1 MPTCL
6 ITGANRGI
14 GLEFAKQYAADGWK
28 VIATCRRPDEAEK
41 LNALEGEIQ
50 VHPLDVTDFARVEAL
65 ARKIGGEPI
74 DLLINNAGIYG
85 PRVVA
90 YDSIDYA
97 AWAEVLRVNTMSP
110 LKVSAVFADSVAKSG
125 LKKIVTITSQMGSI
139 ADNGS
144 GGSYIYR
151 SSKAALNA
159 AMKSLAHDLNAKKI
173 AVAVLHPG
181 WVRTD
186 MGGSGA
192 TIDPFESV
200 AGLRQVIDEL
210 SLETSGRFLAY
221 DGREIPW

>member
-6 ITGANRGI
+6 MTGANRGL

-28 VIATCRRPDEAEK
+28 VLAACRRPEEATK
-41 LNALEGEIQ
+41 LNGLAGDVQ

-65 ARKIGGEPI
+65 ARKLGGEAI

-85 PRVVA
+85 PRVTP
-90 YDSIDYA
+90 YDAIDYA
-97 AWAEVLRVNTMSP
+97 AWAEVLRVNTMAP
-110 LKVSAVFADSVAKSG
+110 IKVSAVFADSVAKST
-125 LKKIVTITSQMGSI
+125 LKRIVTITSQMGSI
-139 ADNGS
+139 ADNAS

-159 AMKSLAHDLNAKKI
+159 AMKSLAHDLSGKKI
-173 AVAVLHPG
+173 TVAVLHPG

-200 AGLRQVIDEL
+200 AGMRQVID
-210 SLETSGRFLAY
+210 SLRFEDSGRFLAY
-221 DGREIPW
+221 DGREVPW

>member
-65 ARKIGGEPI
+65 ARKIGDEPI

-110 LKVSAVFADSVAKSG
+110 LKVSAVFADSVARSG

-159 AMKSLAHDLNAKKI
+159 AMKSLAHDLTAKKI

-210 SLETSGRFLAY
+210 SLESSGRFLAY

>member
-14 GLEFAKQYAADGWK
+14 GLEFVKQYAADGWK
-28 VIATCRRPDEAEK
+28 IIATCRRPDAAEQ
-41 LNALEGEIQ
+41 LNALEGDIQ
-50 VHPLDVTDFARVEAL
+50 VHPLDVTDFARIEAL
-65 ARKIGGEPI
+65 ARKLGGEPI

-85 PRVVA
+85 PRVSP

-110 LKVSAVFADSVAKSG
+110 LKVSAVFADAVAKSG
-125 LKKIVTITSQMGSI
+125 LKRIVAITSQMGSI
-139 ADNGS
+139 ADNSS

-159 AMKSLAHDLNAKKI
+159 AMKSLAHDLQGKKI
-173 AVAVLHPG
+173 AVAMLHPG

-200 AGLRQVIDEL
+200 AGLRQVIDAL
-210 SLETSGRFLAY
+210 NLENSGRFLAY
-221 DGREIPW
+221 DGRELPW

>member
-28 VIATCRRPDEAEK
+28 VIATCRRPEEAEK
-41 LNALEGEIQ
+41 LNALEGDIQ
-50 VHPLDVTDFARVEAL
+50 VHPLDVTDFARIEAL
-65 ARKIGGEPI
+65 ARKLEGAPV

-90 YDSIDYA
+90 YDSVDYA

-110 LKVSAVFADSVAKSG
+110 LKVSAVFADNVAKSG

-139 ADNGS
+139 ADNAS

-159 AMKSLAHDLNAKKI
+159 VMKSLAHDLAAKKI

-200 AGLRQVIDEL
+200 AGLRQVIEDL
-210 SLETSGRFLAY
+210 SFENSGRFLAY
-221 DGREIPW
+221 DGRAIPW

>member
-1 MPTCL
+1 MP
-6 ITGANRGI
+6 
-14 GLEFAKQYAADGWK
+14 
-28 VIATCRRPDEAEK
+28 
-41 LNALEGEIQ
+41 
-50 VHPLDVTDFARVEAL
+50 
-65 ARKIGGEPI
+65 
-74 DLLINNAGIYG
+74 GIYG

-90 YDSIDYA
+90 YDSVDYA

-110 LKVSAVFADSVAKSG
+110 LKVSAVFAGNVARSG

-139 ADNGS
+139 ADNWS

-159 AMKSLAHDLNAKKI
+159 AMKSLAHDLAAKKI

-200 AGLRQVIDEL
+200 AGLRQVIEDLNFEN
-210 SLETSGRFLAY
+210 SGRFLAY